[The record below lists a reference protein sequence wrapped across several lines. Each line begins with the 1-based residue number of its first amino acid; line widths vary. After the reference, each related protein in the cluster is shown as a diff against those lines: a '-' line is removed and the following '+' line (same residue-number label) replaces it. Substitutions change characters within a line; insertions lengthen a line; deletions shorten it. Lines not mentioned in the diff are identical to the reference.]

1 MRIFSACIG
10 YLYCH
15 DQQPTT
21 HLTIENIKILEWQS
35 KFTVD
40 IILCLLS
47 ILIIT
52 WDSHFFCG
60 FICCICFSFV
70 SMILFIVTINI
81 IHRFIVVLQCWGI
94 IVAQGNFYF
103 AWKII
108 LLVKLYDMLF
118 EGGGIAVWQID
129 GCNCLKVNI
138 EFWIYLDLLTIFKK
152 IKVIESKSLIKS

>member
-1 MRIFSACIG
+1 MFEIFLIFLYFCILIKKLKTRIFPAHIG

-40 IILCLLS
+40 MILCLLS
-47 ILIIT
+47 ILIINNLRF
-52 WDSHFFCG
+52 SFFCG
-60 FICCICFSFV
+60 FICYICFSFV

-108 LLVKLYDMLF
+108 LLVKLYDILF
-118 EGGGIAVWQID
+118 KGGGIAA
-129 GCNCLKVNI
+129 
-138 EFWIYLDLLTIFKK
+138 
-152 IKVIESKSLIKS
+152 